1 RHSVRHPADAPEKE
15 RNMYTKVQLEK
26 EAGKEAS
33 QLYGLGFRPSTDGLE
48 CLVVEAIRP
57 CSLLDLWINKQAN
70 PTAEVLLEEALGD
83 AQPEGSGGS
92 AAAAADGA
100 SGAGDRQGDDPE
112 RLRRA
117 AEEVRPG
124 AAVVA
129 VNDVSADVGMMQL
142 QLTKPKVT
150 MWVRSYYTHPSE
162 FESELLAAQ
171 QAVPGHEGLGAAAA
185 AQGPAPGSGAP
196 GA

>member
-70 PTAEVLLEEALGD
+70 PTAEGL
-83 AQPEGSGGS
+83 S
-92 AAAAADGA
+92 AALPSTGRGGLPGGA
-100 SGAGDRQGDDPE
+100 RWQPAGAG
-112 RLRRA
+112 RA
-117 AEEVRPG
+117 HL
-124 AAVVA
+124 
-129 VNDVSADVGMMQL
+129 VG
-142 QLTKPKVT
+142 
-150 MWVRSYYTHPSE
+150 S
-162 FESELLAAQ
+162 
-171 QAVPGHEGLGAAAA
+171 
-185 AQGPAPGSGAP
+185 GSGA
-196 GA
+196 